1 MNKKQLLFFG
11 YAILTILAIIFLFLA
26 IFTNDNQTYLMI
38 GLISVIFASMLN
50 LLRDSGKKPKSKT
63 GKEGFSSQ
71 G

>member
-50 LLRDSGKKPKSKT
+50 LLRDSGKKLKSKT

-71 G
+71 D